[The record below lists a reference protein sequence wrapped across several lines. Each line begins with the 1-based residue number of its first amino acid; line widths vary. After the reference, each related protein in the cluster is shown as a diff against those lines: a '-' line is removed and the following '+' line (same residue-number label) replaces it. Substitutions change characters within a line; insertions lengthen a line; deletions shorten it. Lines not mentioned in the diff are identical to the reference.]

1 VQKYAIET
9 SADLMS
15 SNSGLKPIAAKRL
28 QAAKLLERG
37 WPVDSVAETVGM
49 NVRTVKEYKAML
61 DAGGIERIER
71 ISVGGRKSV
80 LDDKARAWIVRT
92 VKGSPRL
99 HGFETDRWSNPKL
112 LTVIEREFGLRF
124 SDVYIRK
131 LTIDLGLLDRM
142 QPHKAPSRRAPG
154 TIDAAALAWI
164 ASALRQSPRE
174 QGIDA
179 DHWSNG
185 RLRAAIET
193 KFGVRYSRFYIWHLA
208 TGLGLSHV
216 LINMR
221 K

>member
-1 VQKYAIET
+1 MQKYVVNT
-9 SADLMS
+9 SADHMS

-37 WPVDSVAETVGM
+37 WPVESVAETVGM
-49 NVRTVKEYKAML
+49 NVRTVKDYKAML

-164 ASALRQSPRE
+164 ASALRQSPP
-174 QGIDA
+174 G
-179 DHWSNG
+179 
-185 RLRAAIET
+185 
-193 KFGVRYSRFYIWHLA
+193 
-208 TGLGLSHV
+208 TGH
-216 LINMR
+216 R
-221 K
+221 C